1 MGGRVESEGGVE
13 VLGDELLGG
22 AELLGGDE
30 PLGGAELGGGDG
42 VVTLGLVE

>member
-1 MGGRVESEGGVE
+1 MESEGGVE

-22 AELLGGDE
+22 DEPLGGDE
-30 PLGGAELGGGDG
+30 LLGGAELGGGDG

>member
-1 MGGRVESEGGVE
+1 VESEGGVE

-22 AELLGGDE
+22 DE
-30 PLGGAELGGGDG
+30 PLGGDELGGGDG